1 MVFVK
6 SEIFM
11 LAFYPSFVLL
21 NVSACYGHTVN
32 ESIQTFSL
40 SSAFCTGRE
49 KKFLYLL
56 ILTNLPFVNSSMV
69 KKISTVRFKIFGKF
83 N

>member
-69 KKISTVRFKIFGKF
+69 KKNIHGSIHDFWEI
-83 N
+83 